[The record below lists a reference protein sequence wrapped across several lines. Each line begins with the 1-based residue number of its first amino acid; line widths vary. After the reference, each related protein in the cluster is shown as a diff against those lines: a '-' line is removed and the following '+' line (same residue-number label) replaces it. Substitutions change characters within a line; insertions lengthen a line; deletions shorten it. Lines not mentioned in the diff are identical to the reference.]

1 MSWIYRHRKMLVIAA
16 ILFGILLLVSA
27 VIFHL
32 MRQAEQQQE
41 HQEVI
46 AHYERQIEQLTA
58 TKEESLQTVW
68 TVARTIPDGEQIE
81 PEDVTAMTL
90 PTALVSPEMIAKEE
104 EAVGKHAKVELR
116 PGMPLLASVL
126 YEGNPIAK
134 DVRTQEFQII
144 QLPSHLGKAQYID
157 VRINFPT
164 GEDFVVLAK
173 KQVLDREGTVI
184 WLEMNETDLLL
195 TSSAI
200 IDAYLQGAR
209 LYAVPYIE
217 PGLQEAAT
225 ATYPANPMVL
235 DLLEQNPNLVEQV
248 STELAR
254 QQRERLESNLN
265 EMSEAD
271 KMRVMYGNV
280 TVQQQLMNE
289 RAATQQSN
297 AAQQM
302 PQPLSFPEQDDQE
315 SVQGEDEQPPSSL
328 PVVVEEESP
337 EATLPDPPPASEPES
352 ETAPDYS
359 EIFNQ

>member
-1 MSWIYRHRKMLVIAA
+1 
-16 ILFGILLLVSA
+16 
-27 VIFHL
+27 
-32 MRQAEQQQE
+32 
-41 HQEVI
+41 
-46 AHYERQIEQLTA
+46 
-58 TKEESLQTVW
+58 
-68 TVARTIPDGEQIE
+68 
-81 PEDVTAMTL
+81 
-90 PTALVSPEMIAKEE
+90 
-104 EAVGKHAKVELR
+104 
-116 PGMPLLASVL
+116 
-126 YEGNPIAK
+126 
-134 DVRTQEFQII
+134 
-144 QLPSHLGKAQYID
+144 
-157 VRINFPT
+157 
-164 GEDFVVLAK
+164 
-173 KQVLDREGTVI
+173 
-184 WLEMNETDLLL
+184 
-195 TSSAI
+195 
-200 IDAYLQGAR
+200 
-209 LYAVPYIE
+209 
-217 PGLQEAAT
+217 
-225 ATYPANPMVL
+225 MVL